1 MLRLTKN
8 RRWRPAPGCRM
19 APALALAA
27 ATAAAAD
34 VAANV
39 AEDPLYRQA
48 LEQFDAGDLQGSHRL
63 FKQLEEDH
71 PDNPGILNNLGIIA
85 ARLGQFDLAARLL
98 EKAIATDPAIATS
111 HRNLRALYAHQASQ
125 AYKRALSLD
134 SVEVA
139 APQYEAVGAAAA
151 MTATAA
157 MPAAATATAAL
168 SDAVLAATELEKP
181 LIEEPE
187 EPPAPVRD
195 AKDDDE
201 MIAAS
206 IERWAQAWAGKN
218 LDGYFASYAPDY
230 RPRTGADHQ
239 SWRRQRRER
248 ILGPRRISVEI
259 SNLAIRD
266 NDGDSANVV
275 FQQAYRSNLLSSTV
289 IKRMSLKNTGDGWK
303 ITRERVIRR
312 Q

>member
-1 MLRLTKN
+1 MLRPTKN
-8 RRWRPAPGCRM
+8 RRWL
-19 APALALAA
+19 PALGCWLALT
-27 ATAAAAD
+27 TAAA
-34 VAANV
+34 NV
-39 AEDPLYRQA
+39 TEDPLYRRA
-48 LEQFDAGDLQGSHRL
+48 LEQFNAGDLEGSHRL

-111 HRNLRALYAHQASQ
+111 HRNLRALYEHQASQ

-151 MTATAA
+151 MTAAST
-157 MPAAATATAAL
+157 PTAAL
-168 SDAVLAATELEKP
+168 SGALSDVVLSATELEKP

-187 EPPAPVRD
+187 EPPAPARD
-195 AKDDDE
+195 AKDDDNAQ
-201 MIAAS
+201 ITAS
-206 IERWAQAWAGKN
+206 IGRWARAWAGKD
-218 LDGYFASYAPDY
+218 LEGYFASYAPGY
-230 RPRTGADHQ
+230 QPRAGADHE
-239 SWRRQRRER
+239 SWKRQRRER

-289 IKRMSLKNTGDGWK
+289 IKRMSLQNTGDGWK

>member
-1 MLRLTKN
+1 MLRPTKN
-8 RRWRPAPGCRM
+8 RRWL
-19 APALALAA
+19 PALGCWLALT
-27 ATAAAAD
+27 TAAA
-34 VAANV
+34 NV
-39 AEDPLYRQA
+39 TEDPLYRRA
-48 LEQFDAGDLQGSHRL
+48 LEQFDAGDLEGSHRL

-111 HRNLRALYAHQASQ
+111 HRNLRALYEHRASQ

-151 MTATAA
+151 AMTT
-157 MPAAATATAAL
+157 PSTPTGAL
-168 SDAVLAATELEKP
+168 SDVVLSATELEKP

-187 EPPAPVRD
+187 EPPAPAPARD
-195 AKDDDE
+195 AKDDDDAQ
-201 MIAAS
+201 ITAS
-206 IERWAQAWAGKN
+206 IKRWARAWAGKD
-218 LDGYFASYAPDY
+218 LDGYFASYAPGY
-230 RPRTGADHQ
+230 QPRAGADHEG
-239 SWRRQRRER
+239 WKRQRRER

-259 SNLAIRD
+259 SSLAIRD
-266 NDGDSANVV
+266 NDGDSARVV

>member
-1 MLRLTKN
+1 MFRLIKN
-8 RRWRPAPGCRM
+8 RRWP
-19 APALALAA
+19 PALGCWLALT
-27 ATAAAAD
+27 TAAA
-34 VAANV
+34 NV
-39 AEDPLYRQA
+39 TEDPLYRRA
-48 LEQFDAGDLQGSHRL
+48 LEQFSAGDLEGSHRL

-111 HRNLRALYAHQASQ
+111 HRNLRALYAHRASQ

-151 MTATAA
+151 AMTAAS
-157 MPAAATATAAL
+157 ATTGAL
-168 SDAVLAATELEKP
+168 SDVVLSATELEKP

-187 EPPAPVRD
+187 ETPAPPARD
-195 AKDDDE
+195 TADGDAL
-201 MIAAS
+201 IAAS
-206 IERWAQAWAGKN
+206 IERWARAWAGKD

-230 RPRTGADHQ
+230 RPRAGADHE

-266 NDGDSANVV
+266 NDGDSAQVV
-275 FQQAYRSNLLSSTV
+275 FQQAYRSNLLASTV
-289 IKRMSLKNTGDGWK
+289 IKRMSLQNTGDGWK